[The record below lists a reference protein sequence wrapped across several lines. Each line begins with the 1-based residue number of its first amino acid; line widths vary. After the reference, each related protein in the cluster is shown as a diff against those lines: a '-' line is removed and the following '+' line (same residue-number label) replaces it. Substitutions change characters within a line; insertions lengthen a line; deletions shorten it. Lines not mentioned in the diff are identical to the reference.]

1 MAPTNLSCYGD
12 ATSDNKA
19 YTRRS
24 EYLAWPAAHLPLN
37 RGKKILEFVK
47 LILYKIFSKTWQTSC
62 KHDVRRK
69 TRLNAGDIG
78 NSFVVTHR

>member
-1 MAPTNLSCYGD
+1 MNSELTPSMASAYFACYGG

-37 RGKKILEFVK
+37 RGKNFVEFG
-47 LILYKIFSKTWQTSC
+47 
-62 KHDVRRK
+62 
-69 TRLNAGDIG
+69 RL
-78 NSFVVTHR
+78 VL